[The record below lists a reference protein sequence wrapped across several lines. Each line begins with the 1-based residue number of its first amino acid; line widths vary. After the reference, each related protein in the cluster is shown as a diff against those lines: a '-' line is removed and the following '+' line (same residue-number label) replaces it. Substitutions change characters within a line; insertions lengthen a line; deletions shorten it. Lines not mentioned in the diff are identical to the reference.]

1 MSKVPKAKAK
11 PSYIRW
17 VQVTGRSTNAVS
29 AHSRQIKHNRQNR
42 AKCRLLHA
50 AGVSKDALVREFGG
64 VYSTMVRVIANG
76 YVERDVQEDDLRI
89 ALQDASFQARL
100 DHLEA
105 HGFDNPQHGK
115 PTNRQTHQKRVVQP
129 KQEPEAQGEMEDPI
143 VVRSE
148 SPPAIIM
155 APPVGAIGPDPVNNN
170 EPQDFLL
177 EFLTRV
183 GLKNLHGPLKK
194 IGVDKDG
201 LYRISGYEEERL
213 DAFLVKLGKLVP
225 EMTPFMCLTLSEEI
239 RRLAGMPV
247 DVD

>member
-1 MSKVPKAKAK
+1 MSKIPKPKAK

-17 VQVTGRSTNAVS
+17 VQVTGRSSNTIS

-50 AGVSKDALVREFGG
+50 AGVPKDALVREFGG

-76 YVERDVQEDDLRI
+76 YVERDVEEDDMRI

-100 DHLEA
+100 NHLEA
-105 HGFDNPQHGK
+105 HGFDNPQRGQ
-115 PTNRQTHQKRVVQP
+115 PTIRQSQQKRVVQP
-129 KQEPEAQGEMEDPI
+129 KQEPDTQGEMEDPI

-148 SPPAIIM
+148 SPPAIV
-155 APPVGAIGPDPVNNN
+155 APSAAAIGP

-177 EFLTRV
+177 KFLTRL
-183 GLKNLHGPLKK
+183 GLKDLYGPLKK

-239 RRLAGMPV
+239 RRLAEMPV
-247 DVD
+247 DVE